1 MFLFVSLRSK
11 LFKIFKVIIYT
22 FKLKIYISKHRKAR
36 LKKIYIN
43 VLEAIRFIK
52 TFICLGK
59 GSTGNHKI
67 CFQKAGFD
75 KNRSLIS
82 EFEPEED
89 LPLAT
94 FALLK
99 TLGEPSQMTLSQ

>member
-11 LFKIFKVIIYT
+11 LFKIFKFIIYI

-52 TFICLGK
+52 GAWAKVQPETIKYAFKKQGL
-59 GSTGNHKI
+59 TKI
-67 CFQKAGFD
+67 
-75 KNRSLIS
+75 
-82 EFEPEED
+82 EV
-89 LPLAT
+89 
-94 FALLK
+94 
-99 TLGEPSQMTLSQ
+99 